1 MNANAFKKAYG
12 ESRNGANQFFR
23 HGLARGFV
31 FSDGV
36 NDCANAG
43 CHWLVDIAAT
53 ELPAV
58 LRREDENM
66 GTLTATVKKGKAVLT
81 MTGSGDV
88 HLWSRKIDYT
98 DMPDGK
104 WLFLITVDGPNSVM
118 ILLSEY

>member
-43 CHWLVDIAAT
+43 CRWLVDIAAT

-58 LRREDENM
+58 LRRKNENM
-66 GTLTATVKKGKAVLT
+66 GTLKATVAKRKAKLT
-81 MTGSGDV
+81 MDGSGDV
-88 HLWSRKIDYT
+88 RLWARSIDYT
-98 DMPDGK
+98 DMPDGE
-104 WLFLITVDGPNSVM
+104 WVFLITVDGPESVM
-118 ILLSEY
+118 ILVSEY